1 MSQIEKPVLSNSD
14 LLIAIS
20 TAFSIALVIS
30 ITIVLPAEFGVDPT
44 GIGSL
49 LGVDKL
55 SAEENIQETIVRAGE
70 GELEFRQDEVEI
82 AVPANSGLE
91 YKFFLATHSNITY
104 EWNSTSPLYFDM
116 HGEPNGDTSGY
127 FESYGASITDDIS
140 GSITVPFAGSH
151 GWYWRNDTAEVI
163 NVYLKTLGNYS
174 VIGILF

>member
-20 TAFSIALVIS
+20 TAFSIGLVIS

-82 AVPANSGLE
+82 AVPANS
-91 YKFFLATHSNITY
+91 
-104 EWNSTSPLYFDM
+104 
-116 HGEPNGDTSGY
+116 
-127 FESYGASITDDIS
+127 
-140 GSITVPFAGSH
+140 
-151 GWYWRNDTAEVI
+151 
-163 NVYLKTLGNYS
+163 
-174 VIGILF
+174 